1 MLSRH
6 FSLFCGH
13 GLKHKHG
20 QDMDTDDTL
29 TRTWT
34 QSGTQTDKD
43 MVMDMDI
50 DNFDGQLTKK
60 SIGSVKLSKILD
72 N

>member
-1 MLSRH
+1 
-6 FSLFCGH
+6 
-13 GLKHKHG
+13 
-20 QDMDTDDTL
+20 MDTDDTW

-34 QSGTQTDKD
+34 QSGTWTDKD

-50 DNFDGQLTKK
+50 DNFNGQLTKK
-60 SIGSVKLSKILD
+60 SVESVKLSKILY